1 MTLRSLML
9 AASLSV
15 LAVSAHAQGYWLP
28 VGDQRL
34 RDDLT
39 LLVDEGVL
47 RLPMMVW
54 PLPMADV
61 RDALEAVNPEA
72 ATTPALEAAFLRV
85 RDRVAE
91 PDNAEGWL
99 IRETS
104 ASIGRAPILRDFG
117 TPAREDGELRSSGGT
132 SNDRWGATVTATA
145 VLHAQDGKTLRLDNS
160 DITVRWGNWLF
171 SANTLD
177 RWWGPGQS
185 GSIILSNNARPMAN
199 LSMDRMR
206 STASDL
212 PVLRWFGPWRASAF
226 VAKAENTRTDLTGS
240 LFMGTRVSFSPV
252 PILELGLSRTAQ
264 FCGQNEAGTRPKCGL
279 KQIFRSFTGTDNPS
293 ADVTSAQEPGNQMA
307 GYETRIISP
316 FKPLPLAI
324 YGQFIGEDAT
334 HRMPQR
340 LLVLY
345 GIEGWTQLD
354 SGSSLRAQVEYA
366 STSCK
371 QTTPEPAC
379 AYTNH
384 IFTGGYQYLNRVIGY
399 TTDTDS
405 QLLSA
410 AFRLTQSNG
419 QVWSLKTRNGQINRF
434 GAAPYST
441 VSPKAATFGS
451 AELGWRGDVLG
462 LDLSVTA
469 GYERLDPSAGPRSDG
484 PYGFIRWQQ
493 RL

>member
-1 MTLRSLML
+1 MAWTRN
-9 AASLSV
+9 
-15 LAVSAHAQGYWLP
+15 
-28 VGDQRL
+28 
-34 RDDLT
+34 
-39 LLVDEGVL
+39 
-47 RLPMMVW
+47 VW
-54 PLPMADV
+54 
-61 RDALEAVNPEA
+61 
-72 ATTPALEAAFLRV
+72 
-85 RDRVAE
+85 
-91 PDNAEGWL
+91 
-99 IRETS
+99 S
-104 ASIGRAPILRDFG
+104 
-117 TPAREDGELRSSGGT
+117 
-132 SNDRWGATVTATA
+132 
-145 VLHAQDGKTLRLDNS
+145 
-160 DITVRWGNWLF
+160 
-171 SANTLD
+171 
-177 RWWGPGQS
+177 
-185 GSIILSNNARPMAN
+185 
-199 LSMDRMR
+199 
-206 STASDL
+206 
-212 PVLRWFGPWRASAF
+212 
-226 VAKAENTRTDLTGS
+226 
-240 LFMGTRVSFSPV
+240 
-252 PILELGLSRTAQ
+252 
-264 FCGQNEAGTRPKCGL
+264 
-279 KQIFRSFTGTDNPS
+279 
-293 ADVTSAQEPGNQMA
+293 
-307 GYETRIISP
+307 
-316 FKPLPLAI
+316 
-324 YGQFIGEDAT
+324 
-334 HRMPQR
+334 
-340 LLVLY
+340 
-345 GIEGWTQLD
+345 LD